1 MRWPIVCALAIF
13 TVACA
18 DYPVLGNEELEETCN
33 PEECWSL
40 AGGWGIEDGSCPG
53 VPAEYTFDA
62 YPVTQDVCELE
73 FGGLIGEIVGE
84 RGCFDSQM
92 IRTSKG
98 CNGHGLPTSMTRF
111 AFECPM
117 DETDNCY
124 VTLVMW

>member
-1 MRWPIVCALAIF
+1 MKWTIVFALAILF
-13 TVACA
+13 ASCA
-18 DYPVLGNEELEETCN
+18 DYPIPQEEEQEEVCN

-40 AGGWGIEDGSCPG
+40 AGEWGVEDGTCPG
-53 VPAEYTFDA
+53 VPEEYGFDA
-62 YPVTQDVCELE
+62 YPVTQDVCALQ

-84 RGCFDSQM
+84 QGCFDSQM

-98 CNGHGLPTSMTRF
+98 CNGHGLPTGMTRF

-117 DETDNCY
+117 NEIDSCY